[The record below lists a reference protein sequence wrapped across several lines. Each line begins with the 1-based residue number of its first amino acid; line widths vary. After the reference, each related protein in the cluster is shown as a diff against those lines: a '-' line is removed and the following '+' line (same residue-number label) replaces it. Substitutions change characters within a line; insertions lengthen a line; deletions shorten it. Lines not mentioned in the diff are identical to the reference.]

1 MYILSMV
8 KLRALAF
15 LLKFV
20 KNLIEKNDAHKKKSQ
35 MMVVH
40 AFNPRTWKAEA
51 RLAWFTL

>member
-20 KNLIEKNDAHKKKSQ
+20 KNLIEKNDAHKKKK
-35 MMVVH
+35 
-40 AFNPRTWKAEA
+40 PDDGGA
-51 RLAWFTL
+51 RL